1 MADKLT
7 ARNLFTGTIDA
18 TEDEVH
24 IVDKNNY
31 TDGPDGTSFRSKIY
45 KLINSLFL
53 VTNHVAAS
61 VVLSNVNCPIGR
73 IPHFRL
79 SDTVLR
85 TITIPSDAVLT
96 NAEIGYSFE
105 FTQVDTGQVQILA
118 SGVTLISADG
128 ATITRT
134 RYSSGRCEK
143 VAANTWE
150 ISGDIL

>member
-7 ARNLFTGTIDA
+7 VRNLFSGTIDP
-18 TEDEVH
+18 TNDEVH
-24 IVDKNNY
+24 IIDKSDI
-31 TDGPDGTSFRSKIY
+31 TEDAAGSSFRAKIY

-53 VTNHVAAS
+53 VTDHVAAS
-61 VVLSNVNCPIGR
+61 VVLSNANCPFGR

-134 RYSSGRCEK
+134 RYSTGRCEK